1 MRRGKTKLKEGI
13 RDEIGGWGGL
23 DITGVEG
30 MVGLEGIGEAK
41 EVVGRSWESE
51 ETIVNR
57 GVVGGWVE
65 NGKMC

>member
-1 MRRGKTKLKEGI
+1 
-13 RDEIGGWGGL
+13 
-23 DITGVEG
+23 

-57 GVVGGWVE
+57 GVVGG
-65 NGKMC
+65 